1 MILRDLEVTQTVVEQ
16 DKVPGLLAGS
26 HFLIVAV
33 AIFQSKSLS

>member
-1 MILRDLEVTQTVVEQ
+1 MILRDLEVTQIVVEQ
-16 DKVPGLLAGS
+16 DKDPGLLAGS